1 MPPKF
6 SLQTVLD
13 IRHSKVE
20 ALEIKLG
27 KLLLNLKEARGRMA
41 AQQELQKQLFKDL
54 YQKQLGELDLF
65 AVTSLRMELDQ
76 IVHRIVSLEQSI
88 EALKIQIVNQR
99 QEIVVAKQSEEVLD
113 ILKEKEIE
121 RFKTEQ
127 TEQESKAQDDIY
139 ISQAFRQRSQGA
151 YHG

>member
-27 KLLLNLKEARGRMA
+27 KLLFNLKEARGRMA
-41 AQQELQKQLFKDL
+41 AQQELQQQLFKDL
-54 YQKQLGELDLF
+54 YQKQSGQLDLF
-65 AVTSLRMELDQ
+65 AVTSIRAELDQ
-76 IVHRIVSLEQSI
+76 VAHRIVSLEQSI
-88 EALKIQIVNQR
+88 EALKIQVVNQR
-99 QEIVVAKQSEEVLD
+99 QEIVIAKQSEEVLD

-121 RFKTEQ
+121 RFKAEQ
-127 TEQESKAQDDIY
+127 TQQESKAQDDIY